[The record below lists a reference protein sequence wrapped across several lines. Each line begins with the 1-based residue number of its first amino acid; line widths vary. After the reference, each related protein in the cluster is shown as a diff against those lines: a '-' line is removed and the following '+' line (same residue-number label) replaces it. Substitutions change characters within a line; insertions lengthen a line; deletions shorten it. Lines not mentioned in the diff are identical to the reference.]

1 MNIAAIQDEL
11 FRTEYPT
18 LLPDHDPDI
27 ERYCFLRSTGR
38 SMEAL
43 AIYQN
48 RLKPRYPNEELR
60 VALLRS
66 YRNRS
71 PLFRKFLAAGYRVLG
86 AQALERIKGYINF
99 IARRMDSYNS
109 RDVYSTIKTAEDVL
123 RLFPRDRYE
132 AVAGMERYLRYAET
146 MKFQIDPMRRAAELV
161 RAYLNQ
167 SLSVVEDE
175 RRRREKSRRK
185 ALEDERK
192 RLIEADWANY
202 AYQKKYGYSGPV
214 IDFSVIAFSAA
225 DLGRIEIPGALV
237 SIEDQTLAY
246 CVKYWNL
253 IEDSA
258 FERILFLYSRKYGK
272 RNYDAYMALRR
283 GRLGKHRDDE
293 ILSSVM
299 SSLVKGYYY
308 SIRGDRYLQRRW
320 TFIKAA
326 LNQAPRQEP
335 GETGTEPDRKA
346 GRAAGKRPRKE
357 RRGVREKTGLVK
369 AGAVKEGPVK
379 AGPAEKAAGRKGGR
393 KKVPAKKALPVKAA
407 VKKARRRLFQ
417 PGPAAPGRGGSVS
430 DRLRLLSGRSY
441 DLYRERFLSQARFAI
456 RKVMETGRGIFFNLP
471 EQAEDIIY
479 NFLKA
484 HYADPL
490 MNWEESDERKALGEM
505 GFELPALN
513 PIIDECYRRL

>member
-11 FRTEYPT
+11 FRMEYPT

-38 SMEAL
+38 SPEAL
-43 AIYQN
+43 VIYQN
-48 RLKPRYPNEELR
+48 RLKPRYPNEDLR

-86 AQALERIKGYINF
+86 ARALERIRGYIDF
-99 IARRMDSYNS
+99 IARRMDSYNP

-132 AVAGMERYLRYAET
+132 AVAGMERYVRYAEA
-146 MKFQIDPMRRAAELV
+146 MNFRIDPMRRAAELV

-237 SIEDQTLAY
+237 SVEDQTLAY

-326 LNQAPRQEP
+326 LNQAPPRQEP
-335 GETGTEPDRKA
+335 GEGEPEPVRA
-346 GRAAGKRPRKE
+346 GKAAGKRPRKE
-357 RRGVREKTGLVK
+357 RRGVKEKAGLVK
-369 AGAVKEGPVK
+369 GGPVK
-379 AGPAEKAAGRKGGR
+379 AGPAEKAADGKGRR
-393 KKVPAKKALPVKAA
+393 KKAPVKKTLPAKTA

-417 PGPAAPGRGGSVS
+417 PGPVTPGGGGSVS
-430 DRLRLLSGRSY
+430 DRLRILSGRSY
-441 DLYRERFLSQARFAI
+441 DLYQERFLAQARFAI

-471 EQAEDIIY
+471 EQAEGIIY
-479 NFLKA
+479 NFLRD

-490 MNWEESDERKALGEM
+490 MDWEESDERKALSEM
-505 GFELPALN
+505 GFELPGLN